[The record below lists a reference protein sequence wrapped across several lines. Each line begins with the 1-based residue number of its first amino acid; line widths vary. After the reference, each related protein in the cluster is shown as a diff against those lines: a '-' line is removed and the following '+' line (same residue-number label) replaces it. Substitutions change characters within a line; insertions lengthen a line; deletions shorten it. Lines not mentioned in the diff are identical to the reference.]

1 MRRTHD
7 SRPREAPPG
16 SKARAYFLS
25 PRPTSPKSREIRLP
39 DTDVIH
45 VPRQVNVESALLT
58 IGRAMAPSPL
68 APLPKIPRTSYSRR
82 EGRRKA
88 ASKRASHWF
97 SFFQAGLLRQKGLTR
112 SLTLLRPTSSGP
124 RYPLNSSTND
134 PRTSSGGRR
143 ELFAS
148 RNFVIAKL
156 LFATAPSPSL
166 FSRQISMLQQQ
177 QQPPAD
183 NLRALSLSL
192 SHTHTLS
199 LYASLVVS
207 AQTSGEN
214 RRSDRQTAA
223 T

>member
-1 MRRTHD
+1 
-7 SRPREAPPG
+7 
-16 SKARAYFLS
+16 
-25 PRPTSPKSREIRLP
+25 
-39 DTDVIH
+39 
-45 VPRQVNVESALLT
+45 
-58 IGRAMAPSPL
+58 MAPSPL

-124 RYPLNSSTND
+124 RYPLNSSRND

-148 RNFVIAKL
+148 RIFVIAKL

-177 QQPPAD
+177 QPPTD
-183 NLRALSLSL
+183 NLRAHSLSHSLTHTHSLSL
-192 SHTHTLS
+192 QV
-199 LYASLVVS
+199 LVVS

-214 RRSDRQTAA
+214 RRQTDRQQQHDLPKRENVDKSVASYCYTLQLNKKLAY
-223 T
+223 